1 MTRAAARERLQ
12 VMQLFRGGNN
22 TAEIARRIGLAESEV
37 ERLIHTRT
45 CRDMKREISMLRTIA
60 ESAP

>member
-12 VMQLFRGGNN
+12 VMRLFVSGLNTVEIGRHVQLR
-22 TAEIARRIGLAESEV
+22 EPDV

-45 CRDMKREISMLRTIA
+45 CRDMRREIRMLNDMLDAIA
-60 ESAP
+60 